1 MKIEYIKINKIKHNP
16 QNPRLIKDDKF
27 YKLVESINEF
37 PEMLEIRPIVV
48 DDNMMVI
55 GGNMRYKACKESG
68 FKEVPVIKASNLNPH
83 QIKEFVIKDNTS
95 SGNWNWDIL
104 ANEFDEASLND
115 WGLDVWQ
122 PEDINFEPELEPE
135 TNYDDV
141 TKAEIEKKAQEMAVD
156 IAKRMMDADKKQMDA
171 ICPKCLHEFKLQK

>member
-1 MKIEYIKINKIKHNP
+1 MKIEYIKINEIKNNP
-16 QNPRLIKDDKF
+16 KNPRLIKDDKF

-68 FKEVPVIKASNLNPH
+68 FKEVPVIKASNLNED

-95 SGNWNWDIL
+95 SGSWDWDLL
-104 ANEFDEASLND
+104 ANEYNEATLND

-122 PEDINFEPELEPE
+122 PEDIDFEPELEPE
-135 TNYDDV
+135 TKYSDV
-141 TKAEIEKKAQEMAVD
+141 TREEIEKE
-156 IAKRMMDADKKQMDA
+156 AKRLANEMVKASRNVEV
-171 ICPKCLHEFKLQK
+171 ICPECGEEFEVQIK